1 MYRFSIE
8 LVKQHEERN
17 LCVDEMGE
25 LALQQTSATTKQWE
39 LRACGMIFFSD
50 SLLNKGGG
58 GTSSDRNLYHGT
70 Q

>member
-1 MYRFSIE
+1 M
-8 LVKQHEERN
+8 
-17 LCVDEMGE
+17 DEMGE